1 MDPNE
6 SFSRLYSALT
16 LMELRMFHSGCG
28 DGRLS
33 YNDVLYLT
41 LVRSIP
47 ECTAGRMAEAIG
59 VSKSAVTLKL
69 NSLEDRG
76 LVMRVR
82 KESDRRVVLVM
93 LPDDV
98 EEVFRY
104 EDTRMGES
112 IRGMEEAFSQ
122 DEVDLFCR
130 MMDHVTGMLED
141 GIVREQCRAEESD
154 SCL

>member
-33 YNDVLYLT
+33 YNDALYLT

-69 NSLEDRG
+69 NSLECRG
-76 LVMRVR
+76 LVTRVR
-82 KESDRRVVLVM
+82 KESDRRVVLVT
-93 LPDDV
+93 LSDDV

-112 IRGMEEAFSQ
+112 IRGMVEAFSPE
-122 DEVDLFCR
+122 EVDMFCR
-130 MMDHVTGMLED
+130 MLDHVTRMLED
-141 GIVREQCRAEESD
+141 GTGEGSDRAEESD